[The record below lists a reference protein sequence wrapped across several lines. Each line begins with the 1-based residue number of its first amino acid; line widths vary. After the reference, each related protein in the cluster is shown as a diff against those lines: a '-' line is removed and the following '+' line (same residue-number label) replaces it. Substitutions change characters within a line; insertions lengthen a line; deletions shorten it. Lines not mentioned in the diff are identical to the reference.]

1 MNAKEEKKYN
11 SGILYKRRS
20 PPPLPC
26 PTSNHAKTATADYKS
41 LDMSLVEG
49 SRRVPQQ
56 PRLTI

>member
-1 MNAKEEKKYN
+1 MQKKKNKYN

-20 PPPLPC
+20 PPSLPC
-26 PTSNHAKTATADYKS
+26 PTSNHAKIATADYKS

-49 SRRVPQQ
+49 SRKVPQQ